1 MFSNRTVPLLLLIL
15 VHLVLPAGLILWF
28 WLGQSPSQFRW
39 LISAIFMGTFVLTIY
54 FIGFWRYLSVYLSYL
69 WIILFV
75 AAGIVSYL
83 GVRELPFFV
92 QMDALGWIRLSL
104 DIVFSLVFVYIIVGA
119 IGAYFYP
126 ARPINLEFPFRNGVY
141 SINWGGNGASSRLM
155 NYHYTGS
162 MHEKAGVNRPM
173 KYAVDIE
180 KVNILGSSS
189 WGILPTKLERY
200 VSYHQDILS
209 PCDGSVVE
217 VVEGLPNEGPFSGH
231 YPYNVGNHVV
241 IMKDSYQVLLGHL
254 QSGSIKVK
262 VGDKVKTGD
271 VLGQVG
277 NSGMTDAPHTH
288 VHAMKVTGKNIWLE
302 EGIPI
307 YFDGE
312 NPVKNTLF
320 IKR

>member
-1 MFSNRTVPLLLLIL
+1 
-15 VHLVLPAGLILWF
+15 
-28 WLGQSPSQFRW
+28 
-39 LISAIFMGTFVLTIY
+39 MGTFVLTIY